1 MLREQEKQLL
11 KEVLKEGVDTHYVAG
26 ANLLVLQNGKEI
38 YYDEAGYADLEEKKK
53 IKRDSLF
60 RMYSMTKPVTAAA
73 VMILLQRGK
82 IDLYD
87 PISQYLKGFQNQKVE
102 VDGKLYP
109 LQREVTIKDL
119 LFMTSG
125 LVYGGTSLA
134 GKATDALFEELKS
147 KMYTKDALT
156 TKEAMNKL
164 GSFPLQFQPGSNWE
178 YGTSADVLAALVE
191 VVSKKRYSDFLK
203 EEIFFPLGMLDT
215 DFWVPKEKQHRL
227 TKTYEQTPEKTLKL
241 YTQNHLAIMQK
252 MDIRPS
258 FESGGA
264 GLVSTIDD
272 YARFATM
279 LMQQG
284 TYDGVEILRPKTV
297 QFMTHGTLT
306 PQQQKGLDT
315 WDQMCGYTYG
325 NLMRHMKDP
334 SKAGD
339 FAVEGEYG
347 WDGWL
352 GAYMANIPK
361 EKLTILFMIQK
372 KDSGTNALTRK
383 LKNIILSS
391 L

>member
-1 MLREQEKQLL
+1 MLREQEQKLL
-11 KEVLKEGVDTHYVAG
+11 KEVLKEGVNSGYVAG
-26 ANLLVLQNGKEI
+26 ANLLVIQDGQEI
-38 YYDEAGYADLEEKKK
+38 YYDEAGYADIKEKKK
-53 IKRDSLF
+53 ITRDSIF

-73 VMILLQRGK
+73 VMILMQRGA

-87 PISQYLKGFQNQKVE
+87 PISQYLKGFENQRVE
-102 VDGKLYP
+102 IDGELVP
-109 LQREVTIKDL
+109 VQREITIKDL
-119 LFMTSG
+119 LSMTSG
-125 LVYGGTSLA
+125 LVYGGISQA
-134 GKATDALFEELKS
+134 GRATDALFEELKD
-147 KMYTKDALT
+147 KMYTKDALST
-156 TKEAMNKL
+156 IEAMNRL
-164 GSFPLQFQPGSNWE
+164 GSFPLQFQPGTYWE

-203 EEIFFPLGMLDT
+203 EEIFLPLGMKDT
-215 DFWVPKEKQHRL
+215 DFWVPKEKQNRL
-227 TKTYEQTPEKTLKL
+227 TKTYEVTPNNTLEV

-252 MDIRPS
+252 MDVRPS

-272 YARFATM
+272 YAKFATL
-279 LMQQG
+279 LMNQG
-284 TYDGVEILRPKTV
+284 TYEGIEILRPKTV
-297 QFMTHGTLT
+297 EFMTRATLT

-315 WDQMCGYTYG
+315 WDKMCGYSYG
-325 NLMRHMKDP
+325 NLMRLMIDP

-339 FAVEGEYG
+339 MAIEGEYG

-383 LKNIILSS
+383 IRNIILSS
-391 L
+391 I